1 MSICGLLKCL
11 LFFWELNL
19 NLRYFFSCSVDLIL
33 LRIIASTRENNQ
45 ARFKVDSK
53 YIYAFQNK
61 ISPNSNNKQM
71 RIITQKGWLY

>member
-1 MSICGLLKCL
+1 MFIIFLGTKFKLKI
-11 LFFWELNL
+11 FF
-19 NLRYFFSCSVDLIL
+19 YCSVDLIL

-61 ISPNSNNKQM
+61 ISPISKENSNNKQM